1 MRRDYITRYSEAVG
15 KDMNVI
21 VYGDGGYPV
30 VVFQVQDAK
39 CNNFEDFG
47 MIDVLADYIES
58 GTLQLFSIDS
68 IDEESW
74 SDTWGD
80 KAHRAQRQE
89 DYFRYVTDELIPLVH
104 EINGTDRRPLAIDT
118 SHCAGCNPAVSQWL
132 DQEIA
137 ACNQALEKAGKASI
151 RLVHV
156 REAAPSK
163 PKVARRSFFRSLLSA
178 TAQGV
183 ADFTAAQTER
193 LYAFDPVIWLEKQ
206 QAESCNLFPALTVS
220 GSCNFCGLCA
230 MLCPEKAITIT
241 DDPASGGGRKIQFTP
256 LRCTAC
262 AVCTG
267 NCPHNA
273 LTLSA
278 KEIPQERM

>member
-1 MRRDYITRYSEAVG
+1 MAKREIDLNRCLFHYTNVSCHRCEVACPQQAIKNRTVDADRCDDCGLCTAVCPTGAVQSCVDYDSCLSQTTALEPQVLMCAQVSAHGMQCLGALTRQLLWA
-15 KDMNVI
+15 
-21 VYGDGGYPV
+21 
-30 VVFQVQDAK
+30 
-39 CNNFEDFG
+39 
-47 MIDVLADYIES
+47 LAS
-58 GTLQLFSIDS
+58 
-68 IDEESW
+68 
-74 SDTWGD
+74 
-80 KAHRAQRQE
+80 
-89 DYFRYVTDELIPLVH
+89 
-104 EINGTDRRPLAIDT
+104 RRPLAIDT
-118 SHCAGCNPAVSQWL
+118 SRCAACNPAVSQWL

-163 PKVARRSFFRSLLSA
+163 PKVARRAFFRSLLSA

-220 GSCNFCGLCA
+220 GSCNFCGLCT

-241 DDPASGGGRKIQFTP
+241 DDPASASGRKIQFAP